1 MAAVRVSLDSLPDDL
16 FSQVIS
22 ASSDVAGDE
31 VPLFEAVK
39 GLGCVSKGMLQ
50 QLHRVRP
57 TVSVHSLVVV
67 QRHFHGPWRVVLK
80 HRGELTH
87 AVVEQA
93 KKYNCGRVRSIVCPL
108 RASLAPA
115 VAMRVVPELL
125 GAGGSLIFLNLSCVE
140 LNSTWALTFG
150 EVALGSAAL
159 RTLRLD
165 DCKLQGPLP
174 ELRLPALREL
184 SLSENLLTG
193 GLEPLQACTALQ
205 ELRLQENQLTG
216 GLTPL
221 QGCTALQELLLHGN
235 KLTGE
240 LEPLRGCRALQILRL
255 ESNQLTGGLEPL
267 QGCTALHTLMLEENE
282 LTGGLEPL
290 RRCTALRE
298 LWLYDNQL
306 TGELEP
312 LRGCK
317 ALQELWLGENQL
329 TGELEPLRGCKAL
342 QILHLDS
349 NQLTGGLEHLRDCTA
364 LRELSLA
371 SNQLSGGLEP
381 LRGCTALEELRLA
394 SNQLTGDLKPVLGLL
409 PTLMSLNLEDNKLVP
424 TGEESLSFRR

>member
-1 MAAVRVSLDSLPDDL
+1 MAAILVNLDSLPDDS

-22 ASSDVAGDE
+22 AAGDIAGDY
-31 VPLFEAVK
+31 VPVFKAVR

-67 QRHFHGPWRVVLK
+67 QRHCHGPWRVVLM

-93 KKYNCGRVRSIVCPL
+93 KKYNCGRVRSIVCHALGRVP
-108 RASLAPA
+108 RATLAPA

-125 GAGGSLIFLNLSCVE
+125 GAGGSLIFLNLACVE

-240 LEPLRGCRALQILRL
+240 LEPLRGCRALQVLRL
-255 ESNQLTGGLEPL
+255 DNNQLT
-267 QGCTALHTLMLEENE
+267 
-282 LTGGLEPL
+282 
-290 RRCTALRE
+290 
-298 LWLYDNQL
+298 
-306 TGELEP
+306 
-312 LRGCK
+312 
-317 ALQELWLGENQL
+317 
-329 TGELEPLRGCKAL
+329 
-342 QILHLDS
+342 
-349 NQLTGGLEHLRDCTA
+349 
-364 LRELSLA
+364 
-371 SNQLSGGLEP
+371 GGLEP
-381 LRGCTALEELRLA
+381 LRGCTALEELSLR